1 MKETLFN
8 EKLIAREFG
17 SHLFSVNDLLQWAK
31 SKNLHPPNIALLEEY
46 EFVQVECFLFE
57 IYKRAVNVT
66 PSETLAI
73 ILASNIESKHPLA
86 IEQPAYFLGGDAEVA
101 WRKTVKESIES
112 GELVILDFGSKLPA
126 LQAMKQETLEEKID
140 YPFLATRTELINAFG
155 KFTQM
160 DKTWFD
166 NLSYVPKLKAARK
179 HQGTSGR
186 RSVEPLFCPYEVMQW
201 LIDSKRRKGTKLSG
215 ATGWRLLK
223 SHFPIVYNAKYVGD
237 PNFD

>member
-17 SHLFSVNDLLQWAK
+17 SHLFSVNDLLQWAE

-73 ILASNIESKHPLA
+73 ILASNIASKNPLA

-101 WRKTVKESIES
+101 WRKIVKEAIES

-126 LQAMKQETLEEKID
+126 FQAMKQETLEEKID
-140 YPFLATRTELINAFG
+140 YQFLATRTDLIEAFG
-155 KFTQM
+155 KFTGMNQ
-160 DKTWFD
+160 TWFD
-166 NLSYVPKLKAARK
+166 NLTDTPKLMAARK
-179 HQGTSGR
+179 YKGISGR
-186 RSVEPLFCPYEVMQW
+186 RHAEPLFCPYEVMQW
-201 LIDSKRRKGTKLSG
+201 LIDPKRRKGTKLSISK
-215 ATGWRLLK
+215 GWGLLK
-223 SHFPIVYNAKYVGD
+223 SHFPKVHNAKSIGD
-237 PNFD
+237 PNDD